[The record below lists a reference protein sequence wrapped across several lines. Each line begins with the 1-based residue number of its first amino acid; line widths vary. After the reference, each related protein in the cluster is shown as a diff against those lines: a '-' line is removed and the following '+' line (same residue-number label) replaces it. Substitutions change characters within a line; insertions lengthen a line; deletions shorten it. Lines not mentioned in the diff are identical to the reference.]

1 MNEKEQVVQKLIDIV
16 KLNNNEEMS
25 DATIDELSDNF
36 QSPSESLGDDNE

>member
-1 MNEKEQVVQKLIDIV
+1 MNEKEQAEQDLIVV

-25 DATIDELSDNF
+25 EATIDELSDNF